1 MDSPVNSLRSRDSDG
16 FKDRMSM
23 EMKPPSFW
31 KKIFLNVLIL
41 LIWEGLG
48 SSVENVSGA
57 WGGQQSRRSI
67 PGSRLI
73 DVSMRS

>member
-1 MDSPVNSLRSRDSDG
+1 
-16 FKDRMSM
+16 MSM

-57 WGGQQSRRSI
+57 WGDQQSRRSI